1 LLTIKDTAHKLDTD
15 QKGVDPYFKFTSE
28 VKTDQS
34 PRIPVTK
41 NPQEVKIKCQ
51 VNLNKLF
58 GSDQPMPTGKENK
71 KTNLKENYAA
81 NEPAGIKLPG
91 KFSQTS
97 KGIPIFIKPSKVP
110 PKAPKN
116 EQNVKYI
123 V

>member
-1 LLTIKDTAHKLDTD
+1 MDTD

-34 PRIPVTK
+34 PRVPVTA

-58 GSDQPMPTGKENK
+58 GSDQPMPIGKENK
-71 KTNLKENYAA
+71 KANLKENFTP
-81 NEPAGIKLPG
+81 NESTGIKLPG
-91 KFSQTS
+91 KFSQAS

-110 PKAPKN
+110 PKAPRN
-116 EQNVKYI
+116 EQNVKCL